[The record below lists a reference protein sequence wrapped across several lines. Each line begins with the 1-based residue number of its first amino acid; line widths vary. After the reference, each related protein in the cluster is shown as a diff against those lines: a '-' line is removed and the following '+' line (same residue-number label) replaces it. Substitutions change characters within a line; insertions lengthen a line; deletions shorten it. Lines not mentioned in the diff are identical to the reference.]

1 MDKRKGNTDLT
12 EGKVW
17 KVIVRFA
24 LPLLVGNLLQ
34 QFYNITDSIIVGQFL
49 GKEALAAVSASFF
62 IYYFIIS
69 LVIGVGSGT
78 TVVISQ
84 LFGAKQYQKVQLA
97 FSSFFIFMLV
107 GGIILSIAGI
117 IFAEPVFRLTNTPE
131 EVIPQAVAYFR
142 IYIGGTFLFVTF
154 NSIISILRGVGES
167 VRPMLFI
174 LITTVLNIAFD
185 LLFILVFK
193 WGIEGAA
200 RATVVSQGIGMCIA
214 LAYVNN
220 THPLLSIKKQD
231 MLFDWKLF
239 KESLKIGLP
248 TSVQQCAIA
257 LGLIALLGIVNSFGT
272 NTLTAYGAAGKIDT
286 IITQA
291 VLTLS
296 GALAAFCGQNIGAG
310 RLDRVKKGVQF
321 TMYTNI
327 ALGLLTFAAVYL
339 FGNEMMR
346 IFTKDIDVVA
356 IGKEYL
362 LIIGGF
368 FIVHGALNVYNGA
381 LRGAGDT
388 LFPMITSLVCLWLIR
403 IPLAYYLSSWLGRN
417 GIWWAIGIS
426 ITIGLIVTFVYY
438 KIGFWKRR
446 RRIYEY
452 NTLSITWNLIYI
464 FNDYFRK
471 CVGFFL

>member
-24 LPLLVGNLLQ
+24 VPLLVGNLLQ

-200 RATVVSQGIGMCIA
+200 RATVVSQGIGMCVA

-291 VLTLS
+291 ILTLS

-438 KIGFWKRR
+438 KMGFWKRR
-446 RRIYEY
+446 RRIYE
-452 NTLSITWNLIYI
+452 L
-464 FNDYFRK
+464 
-471 CVGFFL
+471 

>member
-291 VLTLS
+291 ILTLS

-403 IPLAYYLSSWLGRN
+403 IPLAYYLSSWLGRS

-446 RRIYEY
+446 RRIYE
-452 NTLSITWNLIYI
+452 L
-464 FNDYFRK
+464 
-471 CVGFFL
+471 

>member
-24 LPLLVGNLLQ
+24 VPLLVGNLLQ

-248 TSVQQCAIA
+248 TSVQQYAIA

-291 VLTLS
+291 ILTLS

-438 KIGFWKRR
+438 KMGFWKRR
-446 RRIYEY
+446 RRIYE
-452 NTLSITWNLIYI
+452 L
-464 FNDYFRK
+464 
-471 CVGFFL
+471 

>member
-24 LPLLVGNLLQ
+24 VPLLVGNLLQ

-69 LVIGVGSGT
+69 FVIGVGSGT

-291 VLTLS
+291 ILTLS

-438 KIGFWKRR
+438 KMGFWKRR
-446 RRIYEY
+446 RRIYE
-452 NTLSITWNLIYI
+452 L
-464 FNDYFRK
+464 
-471 CVGFFL
+471 

>member
-24 LPLLVGNLLQ
+24 VPLLVGNLLQ

-142 IYIGGTFLFVTF
+142 IYIGGTFLFVTI

-446 RRIYEY
+446 RRIYE
-452 NTLSITWNLIYI
+452 L
-464 FNDYFRK
+464 
-471 CVGFFL
+471 

>member
-24 LPLLVGNLLQ
+24 VPLLVGNLLQ

-286 IITQA
+286 ITTQA

-446 RRIYEY
+446 RRIYE
-452 NTLSITWNLIYI
+452 L
-464 FNDYFRK
+464 
-471 CVGFFL
+471 

>member
-24 LPLLVGNLLQ
+24 VPLLVGNLLQ

-296 GALAAFCGQNIGAG
+296 GSLAAFCGQNIGAA

-446 RRIYEY
+446 RRIYE
-452 NTLSITWNLIYI
+452 L
-464 FNDYFRK
+464 
-471 CVGFFL
+471 

>member
-1 MDKRKGNTDLT
+1 MRNTSTDLT
-12 EGKVW
+12 KGKVW

-24 LPLLVGNLLQ
+24 LPLLIGNLLQ
-34 QFYNITDSIIVGQFL
+34 QLYNVTDSVIVGQFL

-69 LVIGVGSGT
+69 FVIGVGSGT
-78 TVVISQ
+78 SVVISQ
-84 LFGAKQYQKVQLA
+84 LFGAKQFQKVQLA

-107 GGIILSIAGI
+107 GGVILSIGGI

-167 VRPMLFI
+167 VRPMIFI
-174 LITTVLNIAFD
+174 LITTILNILLD

-200 RATVVSQGIGMCIA
+200 RATVIAQGIGMCVA

-231 MLFDWKLF
+231 MLFDGKLF

-291 VLTLS
+291 ILTLS

-310 RLDRVKKGVQF
+310 RLDRVKKGLRF
-321 TMYTNI
+321 TMYANI

-339 FGNEMMR
+339 FGDAMMR
-346 IFTKDIDVVA
+346 IFTNDADVIV

-362 LIIGGF
+362 LIICGF

-388 LFPMITSLVCLWLIR
+388 LFPMVTSLVCLWIIR
-403 IPLAYYLSSWLGRN
+403 IPLAYYLSSWLGRS
-417 GIWWAIGIS
+417 GIWWAIVAS
-426 ITIGLIVTFVYY
+426 ITIGLIVTFIYY
-438 KIGFWKRR
+438 KTGIWKRR
-446 RRIYEY
+446 CIIKDE
-452 NTLSITWNLIYI
+452 TSP
-464 FNDYFRK
+464 
-471 CVGFFL
+471 

>member
-107 GGIILSIAGI
+107 GGIILSIVGI

-291 VLTLS
+291 ILTLS

-446 RRIYEY
+446 RRIYE
-452 NTLSITWNLIYI
+452 L
-464 FNDYFRK
+464 
-471 CVGFFL
+471 

>member
-1 MDKRKGNTDLT
+1 MKVKNTHTNLT

-24 LPLLVGNLLQ
+24 LPLLIGNLLQ

-69 LVIGVGSGT
+69 FVIGVGSGT

-107 GGIILSIAGI
+107 GGVILSIAGI

-174 LITTVLNIAFD
+174 LITTILNIAFD

-200 RATVVSQGIGMCIA
+200 RATVISQGIGMCIA

-248 TSVQQCAIA
+248 TSVQQCAI
-257 LGLIALLGIVNSFGT
+257 
-272 NTLTAYGAAGKIDT
+272 
-286 IITQA
+286 ITQA

-310 RLDRVKKGVQF
+310 KLDRVKKGVRF

-327 ALGLLTFAAVYL
+327 VLGLLTFAAVYL
-339 FGNEMMR
+339 FGDEMMKV
-346 IFTKDIDVVA
+346 FTKDADVVA

-388 LFPMITSLVCLWLIR
+388 LFPMLTSLICLWLIR
-403 IPLAYYLSSWLGRN
+403 IPLAYYLSSWLGRS

-426 ITIGLIVTFVYY
+426 IAIGLVATFVYY
-438 KIGFWKRR
+438 KTGIWKRR
-446 RRIYEY
+446 CIISNTDY
-452 NTLSITWNLIYI
+452 N
-464 FNDYFRK
+464 
-471 CVGFFL
+471 

>member
-291 VLTLS
+291 ILTLS

-310 RLDRVKKGVQF
+310 RLDRVKKGVRF

-438 KIGFWKRR
+438 KMGFWKRR
-446 RRIYEY
+446 RRIYD
-452 NTLSITWNLIYI
+452 L
-464 FNDYFRK
+464 
-471 CVGFFL
+471 

>member
-24 LPLLVGNLLQ
+24 LPLLIGNLLQ

-69 LVIGVGSGT
+69 FVIGVGSGT

-107 GGIILSIAGI
+107 GGVILSIAGI

-200 RATVVSQGIGMCIA
+200 RATVISQGIGMCIA

-239 KESLKIGLP
+239 RESLKIGLP

-257 LGLIALLGIVNSFGT
+257 LGLITLLGIVNSFGT

-310 RLDRVKKGVQF
+310 KLDRVKKGVRF

-327 ALGLLTFAAVYL
+327 VLGLLTFAAVYL
-339 FGNEMMR
+339 FGDEMMKV
-346 IFTKDIDVVA
+346 FTKDADVVA

-362 LIIGGF
+362 LIIGSF

-381 LRGAGDT
+381 PRGAGDT

-403 IPLAYYLSSWLGRN
+403 IPLAYYLSSWLGRC

-426 ITIGLIVTFVYY
+426 IAIGLIVTFIYY
-438 KIGFWKRR
+438 KMGVWKRR
-446 RRIYEY
+446 CIIKEEA
-452 NTLSITWNLIYI
+452 
-464 FNDYFRK
+464 K
-471 CVGFFL
+471 Q

>member
-291 VLTLS
+291 ILTLS

-310 RLDRVKKGVQF
+310 RLDRVKKGVRF
-321 TMYTNI
+321 TMYTII

-388 LFPMITSLVCLWLIR
+388 LFPMITSLICLWLIR

-438 KIGFWKRR
+438 KMGFWKRR
-446 RRIYEY
+446 RRIYE
-452 NTLSITWNLIYI
+452 L
-464 FNDYFRK
+464 
-471 CVGFFL
+471 

>member
-200 RATVVSQGIGMCIA
+200 RATVVSQGIGICIA

-438 KIGFWKRR
+438 KMGFWKRR
-446 RRIYEY
+446 RRIYE
-452 NTLSITWNLIYI
+452 L
-464 FNDYFRK
+464 
-471 CVGFFL
+471 

>member
-167 VRPMLFI
+167 VRPMLSI

-231 MLFDWKLF
+231 MLYDWKLF

-291 VLTLS
+291 ILTLS

-446 RRIYEY
+446 RRIYE
-452 NTLSITWNLIYI
+452 L
-464 FNDYFRK
+464 
-471 CVGFFL
+471 

>member
-310 RLDRVKKGVQF
+310 RLDRVKKGVRF

-403 IPLAYYLSSWLGRN
+403 IPLTYYLSSWLGRN

-446 RRIYEY
+446 RRIYE
-452 NTLSITWNLIYI
+452 L
-464 FNDYFRK
+464 
-471 CVGFFL
+471 

>member
-24 LPLLVGNLLQ
+24 VPLLVGNLLQ

-185 LLFILVFK
+185 LLFIIVFK

-291 VLTLS
+291 ILTLS

-438 KIGFWKRR
+438 KMGFWKRR
-446 RRIYEY
+446 RRIYE
-452 NTLSITWNLIYI
+452 L
-464 FNDYFRK
+464 
-471 CVGFFL
+471 

>member
-24 LPLLVGNLLQ
+24 VPLLVGNLLQ

-272 NTLTAYGAAGKIDT
+272 NTLTAYGAAGKIDM

-446 RRIYEY
+446 RRIYE
-452 NTLSITWNLIYI
+452 L
-464 FNDYFRK
+464 
-471 CVGFFL
+471 

>member
-1 MDKRKGNTDLT
+1 MENEQITTPSQRTSGDLT
-12 EGKVW
+12 QGSEW
-17 KVIVRFA
+17 KVIIRFA

-34 QFYNITDSIIVGQFL
+34 QFYNVTDSIIVGRFL

-69 LVIGVGSGT
+69 FVIGIGSGT
-78 TVVISQ
+78 SVVVSQ
-84 LFGAKQYQKVQLA
+84 FFGARQFGQVQRA

-107 GGIILSIAGI
+107 AGLLLSIGGILL
-117 IFAEPVFRLTNTPE
+117 AEPIFRLTHTPE
-131 EVIPQAVAYFR
+131 EVIPQAVSYFR

-154 NSIISILRGVGES
+154 NSLISILRGVGES
-167 VRPMLFI
+167 FRPMLFI
-174 LITTVLNIAFD
+174 LLTTLLNIALD
-185 LLFILVFK
+185 LLFIITFS

-200 RATVVSQGIGMCIA
+200 RATVISQGIGMCAA
-214 LAYVNN
+214 LLYVNN

-231 MLFDWKLF
+231 MLFDFSLF
-239 KESLKIGLP
+239 KQSLKVGLP

-272 NTLTAYGAAGKIDT
+272 DTLTAYGAAGKIDT

-310 RLDRVKKGVQF
+310 KLERVKKGVRF
-321 TMYTNI
+321 SMGVNI
-327 ALGLLTFAAVYL
+327 LFGLLTYL
-339 FGNEMMR
+339 VVFFFGETLMR
-346 IFTKDIDVVA
+346 AFTTDPAVVA

-362 LIIGGF
+362 LIVCGF
-368 FIVHGALNVYNGA
+368 FIIHGALNIFNGA

-388 LFPMITSLVCLWLIR
+388 LFPMIISIVCLWLIR
-403 IPLAYYLSSWLGRN
+403 IPLAYWLSSIAGRS

-426 ITIGLIVTFVYY
+426 ISIGMVVTYFYY
-438 KIGFWKRR
+438 HSEHWKRW
-446 RRIYEY
+446 RI
-452 NTLSITWNLIYI
+452 I
-464 FNDYFRK
+464 K
-471 CVGFFL
+471 

>member
-1 MDKRKGNTDLT
+1 MFSSFR
-12 EGKVW
+12 
-17 KVIVRFA
+17 
-24 LPLLVGNLLQ
+24 PLMVGNLLQ

-291 VLTLS
+291 ILTLS

-446 RRIYEY
+446 RRIYE
-452 NTLSITWNLIYI
+452 L
-464 FNDYFRK
+464 
-471 CVGFFL
+471 

>member
-24 LPLLVGNLLQ
+24 VPLLVGNLLQ
-34 QFYNITDSIIVGQFL
+34 QFYNITDSTIVGLFL

-446 RRIYEY
+446 RRIYE
-452 NTLSITWNLIYI
+452 L
-464 FNDYFRK
+464 
-471 CVGFFL
+471 

>member
-239 KESLKIGLP
+239 RESLKIGLP

-291 VLTLS
+291 ILTLS

-446 RRIYEY
+446 RRIYE
-452 NTLSITWNLIYI
+452 L
-464 FNDYFRK
+464 
-471 CVGFFL
+471 

>member
-24 LPLLVGNLLQ
+24 VPLLVGNLLQ

-49 GKEALAAVSASFF
+49 GTEALAAVSASFF

-291 VLTLS
+291 ILTLS

-327 ALGLLTFAAVYL
+327 ALGLLTFAAVYP
-339 FGNEMMR
+339 FGNEVMR

-438 KIGFWKRR
+438 KMGFWKRR
-446 RRIYEY
+446 RRIYE
-452 NTLSITWNLIYI
+452 L
-464 FNDYFRK
+464 
-471 CVGFFL
+471 

>member
-84 LFGAKQYQKVQLA
+84 LLGAKQYQKVQLA

-291 VLTLS
+291 ILTLS

-438 KIGFWKRR
+438 KMGFWKRR
-446 RRIYEY
+446 RRIYE
-452 NTLSITWNLIYI
+452 L
-464 FNDYFRK
+464 
-471 CVGFFL
+471 

>member
-24 LPLLVGNLLQ
+24 VPLLVGNLLQ

-291 VLTLS
+291 ILTLS

-403 IPLAYYLSSWLGRN
+403 IPLAYSLSSWLGRN

-438 KIGFWKRR
+438 KMGFWKRR
-446 RRIYEY
+446 RRIYE
-452 NTLSITWNLIYI
+452 L
-464 FNDYFRK
+464 
-471 CVGFFL
+471 

>member
-154 NSIISILRGVGES
+154 NSIISFLRGVGES

-291 VLTLS
+291 ILTLS

-321 TMYTNI
+321 TMYTNV

-388 LFPMITSLVCLWLIR
+388 LFPMITSLVCLCLIR

-438 KIGFWKRR
+438 KMGFWKRR
-446 RRIYEY
+446 RRIYE
-452 NTLSITWNLIYI
+452 L
-464 FNDYFRK
+464 
-471 CVGFFL
+471 

>member
-291 VLTLS
+291 ILTLS

-327 ALGLLTFAAVYL
+327 ALGLLTLAAVYL

-446 RRIYEY
+446 RRIYE
-452 NTLSITWNLIYI
+452 L
-464 FNDYFRK
+464 
-471 CVGFFL
+471 

>member
-1 MDKRKGNTDLT
+1 MDKRKGNTELT

-24 LPLLVGNLLQ
+24 VPLLVGNLLQ

-291 VLTLS
+291 ILTLS

-438 KIGFWKRR
+438 KMGFWKRR
-446 RRIYEY
+446 RRIYE
-452 NTLSITWNLIYI
+452 L
-464 FNDYFRK
+464 
-471 CVGFFL
+471 

>member
-154 NSIISILRGVGES
+154 NSSISILRGVGES

-291 VLTLS
+291 ILTLS

-446 RRIYEY
+446 RRIYE
-452 NTLSITWNLIYI
+452 L
-464 FNDYFRK
+464 
-471 CVGFFL
+471 

>member
-214 LAYVNN
+214 LAYINN

-291 VLTLS
+291 ILTLS

-446 RRIYEY
+446 RRIYE
-452 NTLSITWNLIYI
+452 L
-464 FNDYFRK
+464 
-471 CVGFFL
+471 